1 MTQATFYNVTKL
13 QMNCLFAEVFFMC
26 QWHWAHVGKYVVKV
40 NKPLEAAGMSA
51 DNVRKLNIWPKS
63 KASKAN

>member
-1 MTQATFYNVTKL
+1 
-13 QMNCLFAEVFFMC
+13 MC

-51 DNVRKLNIWPKS
+51 DNVRKLNIRPKS
-63 KASKAN
+63 EASKAN